1 MDEKILTYFLENAS
15 PAQISDISKKKT
27 IIQKYKY
34 LLEFG
39 WINQD
44 QYTKYTRKTN
54 ENKTLLR
61 SV

>member
-1 MDEKILTYFLENAS
+1 MDEKILNYFLNNAS
-15 PAQISDISKKKT
+15 PAQIIDFQKKKT
-27 IIQKYKY
+27 ITQKYKY
-34 LLEFG
+34 LLQFD

-44 QYTKYTRKTN
+44 QYLKYTRKKN

>member
-1 MDEKILTYFLENAS
+1 MDDKILNYFLNNAS
-15 PAQISDISKKKT
+15 PAQISDINKKKT

-44 QYTKYTRKTN
+44 QYKKYTRKKN

>member
-1 MDEKILTYFLENAS
+1 MDEKILNYFLNNAS
-15 PAQISDISKKKT
+15 PAQIIDFQKKKT
-27 IIQKYKY
+27 ITQKYKY
-34 LLEFG
+34 LLQFD

-44 QYTKYTRKTN
+44 QYTKYTRKKN